1 MYKCEAFSFIS
12 LVVYICLHISFQQ
25 CVINGL
31 HTPGVRAGL
40 SHQRTVGVI
49 IKVGLQDLSDTF
61 CSTHSAPDTALEW
74 GRGGGGK
81 GLGRVVKGSLI
92 NTWGQVLEAATYS

>member
-1 MYKCEAFSFIS
+1 MSTGVGPFGSV
-12 LVVYICLHISFQQ
+12 VVYICLHISFQK

-40 SHQRTVGVI
+40 SHQRTVRVI

-61 CSTHSAPDTALEW
+61 CSTHSVPDTALEW
-74 GRGGGGK
+74 SRGGRGQR
-81 GLGRVVKGSLI
+81 LGRVVK
-92 NTWGQVLEAATYS
+92 